1 MKPTT
6 ALLLLTLS
14 ASHLIAQERPPII
27 DLHLHALGADA
38 NGPPPTFF
46 CPGMAFPTHD
56 PSRPWHEVFGE
67 ALGSP
72 NCENPLVGAETD
84 RELMERTLEVLHRRN
99 VFGVTSGPFV
109 ARWQEAGGHR
119 IIPSLGVGFR
129 PGEPS
134 AAEVRERLGSGGFR
148 VFGEVT
154 IQYDGVSPSDPR
166 FEPYLAEAEELDVPV
181 GIHMGTGRPGAPLLP
196 GMGAYRA
203 RLHSALELEEALVRH
218 PGLRVYLMHAGWP
231 KLDDLLALLWAYPR
245 VHMDTGGICFA
256 LPRAEFHRYLRRIV
270 EAGFRKRV
278 MFGSDQMNWPG
289 AIEHCIEV
297 IESADFL
304 SEEQKRDIF
313 CDNAA
318 RFLRLSEEEIAR
330 HHGRAAPPGPEFEVT
345 PTAAGE
351 GRRAP
356 QRAGG
361 IPDDGTGEGGVEV
374 ETTNRRSPM
383 VMTVL
388 EARVAP
394 ERWEAL
400 RASYAERARLSEE
413 VPVVESFLVQADDDP
428 DVWRIV
434 TVWRDRESLEAMRAS
449 GETPTGVLIFRDAGA
464 EPRLSVF
471 TVFANPRSAAGSRP

>member
-14 ASHLIAQERPPII
+14 ASHL
-27 DLHLHALGADA
+27 
-38 NGPPPTFF
+38 
-46 CPGMAFPTHD
+46 
-56 PSRPWHEVFGE
+56 FGE

-99 VFGVTSGPFV
+99 VLGVTSGPLV

-134 AAEVRERLGSGGFR
+134 AAEVREGLGSGGFR

-154 IQYDGVSPSDPR
+154 TQYDGVSPSAPR
-166 FEPYLAEAEELDVPV
+166 FEPYLAAAEELDVPV
-181 GIHMGTGRPGAPLLP
+181 GIHMGTGPPGAPLLP
-196 GMGAYRA
+196 GMGAYHA
-203 RLHSALELEEALVRH
+203 RLHSALELEEALLRH
-218 PGLRVYLMHAGWP
+218 PC
-231 KLDDLLALLWAYPR
+231 
-245 VHMDTGGICFA
+245 T
-256 LPRAEFHRYLRRIV
+256 
-270 EAGFRKRV
+270 
-278 MFGSDQMNWPG
+278 
-289 AIEHCIEV
+289 
-297 IESADFL
+297 
-304 SEEQKRDIF
+304 
-313 CDNAA
+313 NAA
-318 RFLRLSEEEIAR
+318 RFLRLSEEEVAR

-351 GRRAP
+351 RRRAS

-361 IPDDGTGEGGVEV
+361 IPDHGTWAGVEV
-374 ETTNRRSPM
+374 ETTNRRSSM

-388 EARVAP
+388 EARVASG
-394 ERWEAL
+394 RWEAL

-413 VPVVESFLVQADDDP
+413 VPIVESFLVQADDDP

-471 TVFANPRSAAGSRP
+471 TVFANPRSPAGSRP